1 MSRRKDLA
9 HEYASDSEGSTS
21 DNADEL
27 GGVSG
32 RKKRR
37 KVMDKVTRRDRAALG
52 DEDDEDDESMDGSL
66 RNKGLSFVAGGGNS
80 TNGRERSESP
90 SVHPGLGAGSVP
102 AANQHTG
109 FIGFRDSQTAEL
121 PPQMSGIRSQ
131 LDEENAVDMSSPSF
145 ARSRLA
151 ERNGSSSNK
160 KSAAGDTLHTGI
172 GARMLAAMGYKKGS
186 GLGSGGQGM
195 LNPIETKLRPTK
207 MGLGGIKEKTDQA
220 KAEAK
225 RRGEVV
231 SEDDEVGQGRSGQR
245 RRKGKLRGDGS
256 GASSEVST
264 PRPRKPKYRTAAEI
278 SQDSGAGLHIPS
290 TLQKIVDMTGK
301 EAKVLESASSGLSM
315 TTTQEQIQLDEEH
328 RISEM
333 ARNEVESFASEWKS
347 LQDHKKYADLQESSL
362 GRDIDLQGQKIGR
375 LQALVEQLQWLQT
388 DTNNADQQGEIYN
401 ILSNSLER
409 LQFEY
414 KEEILLY
421 NLDEAAV
428 GALVKSFR
436 QSMVDWNPLEES
448 VGLSHYLSRWR
459 HILRIRSRADIDREV
474 AAGIIPEPTTKAAAT
489 PYENLIHTAWL
500 PRMRNAIQSQ
510 WDPHEPTPLLDIL
523 DAWLP
528 VLPAFITVNL
538 LDQVILPKIK
548 VAVSE
553 WNPRLSKKRRA
564 PPPHI
569 WVFPWLPY
577 LGNSMSD
584 LVDDIKRKFGIVL
597 NDWNVFDGVIQGIEA
612 WREVF
617 GKGDLETLLLKYILP
632 KLALT
637 LRDELVIDPSN
648 QDLEA
653 LDKVLQWRTT
663 FRKST
668 IVGLLE
674 SEFWDKWL
682 RTLHYWLTSENAN
695 FAEISQWYQSWQNVF
710 PEDLRNLPGIQKGFA
725 KGLNMMNDALELGD
739 RIRELEMPRTKVI
752 VTETK
757 PKKTSTPAKPT
768 TRQQPTQPAEVT
780 FKDIVEDFCASHNL
794 LLMPLRRAHDQ
805 TGHPLWRITASPSG
819 TGGVFCYFHGD
830 VVFVRRPPFGDQ
842 LDLWQPLVLEDLK
855 K

>member
-9 HEYASDSEGSTS
+9 HEYASDSGGSTS

-27 GGVSG
+27 EGFTG

-37 KVMDKVTRRDRAALG
+37 KFMDKVTKRDRAALG
-52 DEDDEDDESMDGSL
+52 DEDDEDDEPMDGSL

-80 TNGRERSESP
+80 TNDRERSESP

-131 LDEENAVDMSSPSF
+131 LDDDIAVDKSSPSF
-145 ARSRLA
+145 ARSRFA
-151 ERNGSSSNK
+151 ERNGSSSTK

-207 MGLGGIKEKTDQA
+207 MGLGGIKEKTEQA

-231 SEDDEVGQGRSGQR
+231 SEDDEEEYSKSGQR
-245 RRKGKLRGDGS
+245 RRKGKLRGEGS
-256 GASSEVST
+256 GGGSEVST

-278 SQDSGAGLHIPS
+278 SQDSGVGLHIPS
-290 TLQKIVDMTGK
+290 TLQKIVDMTGR
-301 EAKVLESASSGLSM
+301 EAKVLASASSGLSM
-315 TTTQEQIQLDEEH
+315 ATTQEQIQLDEEH

-347 LQDHKKYADLQESSL
+347 LQDQKKYADLQESSL
-362 GRDIDLQGQKIGR
+362 IRDIDSLGENIDR
-375 LQALVEQLQWLQT
+375 LQALVEQLQGLQAA
-388 DTNNADQQGEIYN
+388 TNNTDQRSEIYN
-401 ILSNSLER
+401 LLSNNLER

-414 KEEILLY
+414 REEILLY
-421 NLDEAAV
+421 SLDDATV

-436 QSMVDWNPLEES
+436 QSMVDWNPLEDS
-448 VGLSHYLSRWR
+448 AGLSHYLSRWR
-459 HILRIRSRADIDREV
+459 QILRIRSRADIDREI
-474 AAGIIPEPTTKAAAT
+474 AAGIISVPTTKAVAT
-489 PYENLIHTAWL
+489 SYENLIHAAWL
-500 PRMRNAIQSQ
+500 PRVRNAIQSQ
-510 WDPHEPTPLLDIL
+510 WDPHEPSPLLDIL

-553 WNPRLSKKRRA
+553 WNPRLSKKRRV

-584 LVDDIKRKFGIVL
+584 LVDDIKRKFAIVL
-597 NDWNVFDGVIQGIEA
+597 SDWKVFDGVIQGIEA
-612 WREVF
+612 WREIF
-617 GKGDLETLLLKYILP
+617 EKGDLESLLLKNILP

-637 LRDELVIDPSN
+637 LRDELIIDPSD
-648 QDLEA
+648 QDLEP
-653 LDKVLQWRTT
+653 LGQVLQWRNS

-668 IVGLLE
+668 FVGLLE
-674 SEFWDKWL
+674 SEFWNKWL

-695 FAEISQWYQSWQNVF
+695 FGEISQWYQSWQNVF

-739 RIRELEMPRTKVI
+739 RVRELEMPHTEVI
-752 VTETK
+752 VTESKT
-757 PKKTSTPAKPT
+757 KKTSLPT
-768 TRQQPTQPAEVT
+768 KRAIPQQSTQPAEIT
-780 FKDIVEDFCASHNL
+780 FKDIVEDFCASHDL
-794 LLMPLRRAHDQ
+794 LLIPLRRAHDQ
-805 TGHPLWRITASPSG
+805 TGFPLWRITASPSG

-830 VVFVRRPPFGDQ
+830 VIFVRRPPIGDQ
-842 LDLWQPLVLEDLK
+842 PELWQPLVLEDLK